1 MEQQRPIYSLRAPAN
16 NIETVAVYE
25 TATPWKGSNVS
36 FYYTN
41 FDYPFLHTHEY
52 YELVIVSEGAV
63 VHHLND
69 AQTVMQKGAA
79 CLIRPQDKHKLVA
92 YQNQSVQTITFM
104 VKPAYM
110 QALLAFYELEELNSH
125 SDLSFTLNPIQL
137 NSMVQNT
144 LVIQS
149 MVFSDLKEKETRCRL
164 LFAELISIL
173 INQKIVKL
181 KKMPECVIQL
191 LETLSNP
198 LLREVSIKKDLAS
211 TANYSYSNVLRIFK
225 KYTGYTIS
233 QYIQTTKINYAMELL
248 KNSDMRIIE
257 IAETIGYDSIAN
269 FNRLF
274 KRNTGLTPTEF
285 RKKYKFTFSDE

>member
-1 MEQQRPIYSLRAPAN
+1 MDEQKPIYSERAPVK

-36 FYYTN
+36 FYYAN

-52 YELVIVSEGAV
+52 WELFIVSDGTT

-69 AQTVMQKGAA
+69 KPAVMQKGSA
-79 CLIRPQDKHKLVA
+79 CLIRPQDKHKLVC
-92 YQNQSVQTITFM
+92 YPNQSVQTITFM
-104 VKPAYM
+104 IKPAYM
-110 QALLAFYELEELNSH
+110 QALLAFYDLDELNFQ

-137 NSMVQNT
+137 NSIMQNT

-181 KKMPECVIQL
+181 KKMPACVIQL

-211 TANYSYSNVLRIFK
+211 IANYSYSNVLRIFK

-233 QYIQTTKINYAMELL
+233 QYVQTTKINYAMELL

-285 RKKYKFTFSDE
+285 RKKYKFTFAD